1 MVELRNFSSLALF
14 RSLSLSAFD
23 FLIFLLIFLPEI
35 TLLCGSSLSLPL
47 LVFQNLDKRMGESSF
62 FPCLCFFDL
71 CFLCLCFSFED
82 LLCCLLFF
90 LFLLSSDELEEL
102 LLELVEESLRLLPSS
117 CSCFLCCDPLSGS
130 FNFRCFSP
138 WSESDVELD
147 SEPDVD
153 VPEVL
158 SFLWDLLRL

>member
-47 LVFQNLDKRMGESSF
+47 LLVFQN
-62 FPCLCFFDL
+62 
-71 CFLCLCFSFED
+71 LCLCFSFVD

-90 LFLLSSDELEEL
+90 LFFLSSDELEEL
-102 LLELVEESLRLLPSS
+102 LLELVESLRLLPSS

-130 FNFRCFSP
+130 FNFCCFSP

-158 SFLWDLLRL
+158 PFLWDLLRL